1 MEGKRKI
8 MAIILVLLL
17 ISIPFGIVQASET
30 IEKNEEI
37 VSIPIEIVT
46 LDSDEIIKTETI
58 QITEEELVE
67 FENTISILI
76 DKISSAD
83 NWQSIR
89 NIIKNFLEGNK
100 LGIFTLLKTILSRI
114 ITFRTYVISSG
125 HGYKLNPIKRG
136 AIRIR
141 KKVSFWHYSSDKMI
155 KDRTLILK
163 PLALK
168 MKILKGSQVG
178 MMTRFTGAY
187 IYVARKFPQKSYTFF
202 MGLAKQASGLQM
214 PNVI

>member
-1 MEGKRKI
+1 MEGRRKI

-17 ISIPFGIVQASET
+17 LSIPFGIVQASDS
-30 IEKNEEI
+30 IKNKEEDN
-37 VSIPIEIVT
+37 SIPVEIVT
-46 LDSDEIIKTETI
+46 LDSDEILRTETI
-58 QITEEELVE
+58 KITDDELEE

-83 NWQSIR
+83 NWQSVR
-89 NIIKNFLEGNK
+89 NIINNFLEGNN
-100 LGIFTLLKTILSRI
+100 LGLLTLLKNILSRI

-125 HGYKLNPIKRG
+125 HGYKINPIKKG
-136 AIRIR
+136 AIKIR
-141 KKVSFWHYSSDKMI
+141 KRVSFWHYSSGKMI

-178 MMTRFTGAY
+178 IMTRFTGAY

-202 MGLAKQASGLQM
+202 MGIAKQVSGIQM
-214 PNVI
+214 PFAN

>member
-17 ISIPFGIVQASET
+17 TSIPFGIVQASET

-37 VSIPIEIVT
+37 ESIPIEILT

-58 QITEEELVE
+58 QITEEELEE

-76 DKISSAD
+76 DKISSVD

-89 NIIKNFLEGNK
+89 NIINNFLEGNK

-125 HGYKLNPIKRG
+125 HGYKLNPIKKG